1 MNLADRLK
9 IYLDRG
15 LQGDEAGILVLI
27 EESGIAIFKAFP
39 DDFVLFGGAALL
51 LFYDSPRFSRD
62 LDLLTSATALP
73 PFEEIVSVVR
83 KAIQPIAE
91 TLGLGHLDFRKYNES
106 EDFIKCWVVA
116 NEKPLFSIDLT
127 RIRGSVLESQIVN
140 QSLAG
145 TSDRTLRTA
154 TANYLLLQKCEVFLA
169 RRYVKAR
176 DAFDIHHLLARRSS
190 LNTNL
195 KAHLE
200 DFVLLKDLDG
210 EFIEAR
216 IQSIDVRLCTAELRS
231 VLPPALFEELASKQ
245 FEPLRDSL
253 RKLFSQW
260 VGEN

>member
-1 MNLADRLK
+1 MDRQVGLGVGEATTDGLLARLDFSSTGF
-9 IYLDRG
+9 IARSCCGSRACY
-15 LQGDEAGILVLI
+15 I
-27 EESGIAIFKAFP
+27 ELK
-39 DDFVLFGGAALL
+39 
-51 LFYDSPRFSRD
+51 RFLR
-62 LDLLTSATALP
+62 
-73 PFEEIVSVVR
+73 FEEIVSVVR
-83 KAIQPIAE
+83 NAIQPIAE
-91 TLGLGHLDFRKYNES
+91 TLGLGQLDFRKYNES
-106 EDFIKCWVVA
+106 DDFIKCWVVA

-140 QSLAG
+140 QTLAG
-145 TSDRTLRTA
+145 TRERTLRTA

-176 DAFDIHHLLARRSS
+176 DAFDILLARRAS

-210 EFIEAR
+210 EFIEVR

-245 FEPLRDSL
+245 FEPIRDSQ

>member
-9 IYLDRG
+9 IYFDRG
-15 LQGDEAGILVLI
+15 LQEDEAGILVLI
-27 EESGIAIFKAFP
+27 EESAIAIFTAFP
-39 DDFVLFGGAALL
+39 DHFVLFGGAALL

-62 LDLLTSATALP
+62 LDLLASATALP
-73 PFEEIVSVVR
+73 PFEEIVRVVR

-106 EDFIKCWVVA
+106 EDFKKCWVVA

-127 RIRGSVLESQIVN
+127 RIGGSVLESQIVN

-176 DAFDIHHLLARRSS
+176 DAFDIHLLLARRAS

-200 DFVLLKDLDG
+200 DFVLLKDMDG
-210 EFIEAR
+210 AFIEAR

-231 VLPPALFEELASKQ
+231 VLPQALFEELASKQ
-245 FEPLRDSL
+245 FEPIRDSL
-253 RKLFSQW
+253 RKLLSQW